1 MVRGLVFGVW
11 ERIREGGEI
20 PRLRTAIGGR
30 VGSAVLRSI
39 RLGTGGL
46 RQEWFARRFFD
57 YAPAGEWRNF
67 VGWRSAQNDGC
78 TGVAGRGNE

>member
-46 RQEWFARRFFD
+46 RQEWFARRGGSLTMHRQGS
-57 YAPAGEWRNF
+57 GEI
-67 VGWRSAQNDGC
+67 S
-78 TGVAGRGNE
+78 